1 MRNLINEMVSDLIKN
16 TIKNLEKNQIKNIK
30 DVYKSKNCLVTFS
43 KSMQNFDKE
52 IKSFL
57 KYKMY
62 FNPKVKKKTDKGK
75 KLLNFFLKRS
85 QQNHINL
92 SKKTKII
99 RTYQEIFV
107 IL

>member
-16 TIKNLEKNQIKNIK
+16 NIKNLEKNQIKNIK
-30 DVYKSKNCLVTFS
+30 DVYKSENCLVNFS

-62 FNPKVKKKTDKGK
+62 FNPKVKKPIKEK
-75 KLLNFFLKRS
+75 KLLNFYLKRS